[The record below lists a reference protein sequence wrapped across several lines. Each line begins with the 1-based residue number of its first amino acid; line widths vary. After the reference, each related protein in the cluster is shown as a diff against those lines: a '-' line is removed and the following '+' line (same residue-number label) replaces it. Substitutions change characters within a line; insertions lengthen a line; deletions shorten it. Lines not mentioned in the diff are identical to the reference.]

1 MMICPNKNLAEW
13 KHLESFQ
20 GAAKALMLWDY
31 FKGNVPL
38 EAYKDKNFKIPSI
51 GKTVN
56 KLTED
61 SIKDSGILPELSISF
76 NKPLDEIVHLYKQFI
91 ESKISIGTLENVSV
105 ENGIVTSNEKGTISA
120 LINIIGA
127 KTFETEQDYIDEIKA
142 FLGLTYYPNKTEINE
157 FNKEFTKD
165 NSIIIRETNEII
177 ASENNIIKPFESATI
192 QQFKNTI
199 ELGSANSYSN
209 EIKSGV
215 AEIFKSNPELVAIG
229 TQEQYSQ
236 YLDTIFPDSKVKD
249 IVYHG
254 TKELNKVKEEGFD
267 TSKIGTGESTSLQG
281 KGFYFAK
288 HPHIL
293 KSYAKGERGGIISAL
308 LNVENPLQEKKFTKF
323 LREQLGINNVDASNV
338 YEVGNKVTKWLEDNN
353 KDSVLWEQG
362 QTIPKGTEQQ
372 EDNIKRI
379 FGNYFDFS
387 TRLLNSPH
395 YSVIKPEQI
404 HILGSKQDIQ
414 GFKDFVNNQNVF
426 NQESINNIQ
435 DNFDPQL
442 AQKIQDKLQKLYPE
456 IKLTITNNPIWEKAD
471 NVFNQKEYNN
481 QVNYRLKITE
491 KILDNLTKIKQ
502 WESNKS
508 IDKNTLWKKIQDFG
522 VSKQQLNLLKE
533 SEGNTVEEKLTSFI
547 TNYSY
552 TIEINT
558 AKEYSGL
565 IKDGS
570 EFYVG
575 EDYYYS
581 DPKNNVYK
589 ILYNVEKG
597 GGSKTISKEE
607 FEKARKDGRNSSY
620 YSNLTVPGGT
630 NYTENEIAT
639 PLITPSIKGHAQFA
653 TDNGIGWFRS
663 DDFYFDR
670 VIKLSEG
677 ITFNNLNYYI
687 DGKIKA
693 RRIFE
698 LQSDLFQK
706 GRNEL
711 NLIVEEL
718 ESDIDFNKDL
728 KNRNLKKEIIGEVIE
743 GYGKVVDIYLDNDF
757 KDLDVFRIVTDSGEK
772 FGAPLYYFDSVDN
785 RFKEKLSKVIK
796 ESEKKILQR
805 TQFLQL
811 KNLSSNQFL
820 QLLNKDN
827 NWVTFFI
834 KSIIQDSAKKGYEKV
849 LFPTGNTASKVE
861 GHTTL
866 EEFKKQKEDRIKEL
880 ETSSI
885 LKNKTVDGF
894 YYIQRYLE
902 DENGNEVLTWRKVSN
917 ETGREKTA
925 TIEEINELKERFSD
939 ETKNE
944 INQLKQELE
953 RVETEGFG
961 ALKPIYNFYE
971 NTVAN
976 ILNKQ
981 GYNSQIITD
990 EYGNTWNEIIINQ
1003 ARDLNNIL
1011 LQKNE
1016 ANKII
1021 GQANIK
1027 AMTVLIDAVNQ
1038 KQDTLSH
1045 EYAHHYIAWFR
1056 DTPIVQEAIKKW
1068 GSEEALVQS
1077 IGEQV
1082 VKQKGEAYNWW
1093 NKFVKWIMN
1102 QFNSLSKLQK
1112 EELTQILT
1120 DAFLTRQDLSSKQ
1133 DRQGLKEF
1141 VNKNKTIDELNK
1153 EIKNIIEERKVKDQN
1168 SIETEQKLKAEET
1181 KMLNDYFDN
1190 LGMVQYNTGTFTK
1203 IVRSAVETTK
1213 IVPPATQFKFYKNPV
1228 KTVDVT
1234 ENGKYK
1240 VSISFTTVNPNS
1252 SIKELRQ
1259 QGLAKYPADA
1269 VKQDVKDPNFLDAL
1283 ADNEFEGLSGK
1294 FKEVYKRKLEDGEYQ
1309 LGCKI

>member
-414 GFKDFVNNQNVF
+414 GFKDFVN
-426 NQESINNIQ
+426 
-435 DNFDPQL
+435 
-442 AQKIQDKLQKLYPE
+442 
-456 IKLTITNNPIWEKAD
+456 
-471 NVFNQKEYNN
+471 
-481 QVNYRLKITE
+481 
-491 KILDNLTKIKQ
+491 
-502 WESNKS
+502 
-508 IDKNTLWKKIQDFG
+508 
-522 VSKQQLNLLKE
+522 
-533 SEGNTVEEKLTSFI
+533 
-547 TNYSY
+547 
-552 TIEINT
+552 
-558 AKEYSGL
+558 
-565 IKDGS
+565 
-570 EFYVG
+570 
-575 EDYYYS
+575 
-581 DPKNNVYK
+581 
-589 ILYNVEKG
+589 
-597 GGSKTISKEE
+597 
-607 FEKARKDGRNSSY
+607 
-620 YSNLTVPGGT
+620 
-630 NYTENEIAT
+630 
-639 PLITPSIKGHAQFA
+639 
-653 TDNGIGWFRS
+653 
-663 DDFYFDR
+663 
-670 VIKLSEG
+670 
-677 ITFNNLNYYI
+677 
-687 DGKIKA
+687 
-693 RRIFE
+693 
-698 LQSDLFQK
+698 
-706 GRNEL
+706 
-711 NLIVEEL
+711 
-718 ESDIDFNKDL
+718 
-728 KNRNLKKEIIGEVIE
+728 
-743 GYGKVVDIYLDNDF
+743 
-757 KDLDVFRIVTDSGEK
+757 
-772 FGAPLYYFDSVDN
+772 
-785 RFKEKLSKVIK
+785 
-796 ESEKKILQR
+796 
-805 TQFLQL
+805 
-811 KNLSSNQFL
+811 
-820 QLLNKDN
+820 
-827 NWVTFFI
+827 
-834 KSIIQDSAKKGYEKV
+834 
-849 LFPTGNTASKVE
+849 
-861 GHTTL
+861 
-866 EEFKKQKEDRIKEL
+866 
-880 ETSSI
+880 
-885 LKNKTVDGF
+885 
-894 YYIQRYLE
+894 
-902 DENGNEVLTWRKVSN
+902 
-917 ETGREKTA
+917 
-925 TIEEINELKERFSD
+925 
-939 ETKNE
+939 
-944 INQLKQELE
+944 
-953 RVETEGFG
+953 
-961 ALKPIYNFYE
+961 
-971 NTVAN
+971 
-976 ILNKQ
+976 
-981 GYNSQIITD
+981 
-990 EYGNTWNEIIINQ
+990 
-1003 ARDLNNIL
+1003 
-1011 LQKNE
+1011 
-1016 ANKII
+1016 
-1021 GQANIK
+1021 
-1027 AMTVLIDAVNQ
+1027 
-1038 KQDTLSH
+1038 
-1045 EYAHHYIAWFR
+1045 
-1056 DTPIVQEAIKKW
+1056 
-1068 GSEEALVQS
+1068 
-1077 IGEQV
+1077 
-1082 VKQKGEAYNWW
+1082 
-1093 NKFVKWIMN
+1093 
-1102 QFNSLSKLQK
+1102 
-1112 EELTQILT
+1112 
-1120 DAFLTRQDLSSKQ
+1120 
-1133 DRQGLKEF
+1133 
-1141 VNKNKTIDELNK
+1141 KNKTIDELNK

-1190 LGMVQYNTGTFTK
+1190 LGMIQYNTGTFTK

-1213 IVPPATQFKFYKNPV
+1213 IVPPTTQFKFYKNPV

-1259 QGLAKYPADA
+1259 QGLAEYPADA
-1269 VKQDVKDPNFLDAL
+1269 VKQDVKDSNFLDAV
-1283 ADNEFEGLSGK
+1283 ANNEFEGLSGK
-1294 FKEVYKRKLEDGEYQ
+1294 FKEVYQKKLEDGEYQ